1 MKRNIYVIIDG
12 QAGDCGKGKAFA
24 EFALQYNP
32 ELAIT
37 NHMPNADHTCV
48 INGQRRMFRNIPVS
62 SVNPSTA
69 LFLGSG
75 VFINMDILEQEYYDN
90 LDLLDG
96 REIIAHP
103 NIALIEQRHID
114 YEREVLK
121 KSGSTFNGGGAC
133 LSEKIMRSTDLN
145 FFKGYKSIRVV
156 SHEEYFKRLKEYLTD
171 AKRILLEGS
180 QGCDLD
186 INHSGHYP
194 HTTSKQI
201 SVAQML
207 ADSGISPRHLKDVT
221 MIIRPFPIR
230 IAPGN
235 YGKSK
240 ELSWDRI
247 NISSSIGTYPIAGE
261 DLDGMEDYYDPEHD
275 YTEIIPHSGEERR
288 VFDIDIKQLKRN
300 IQINTPDSIYLNFFQ
315 HLDNDYEDVRGTVTN
330 FNSGRIYFE
339 KPLREYLYWL
349 EDSLGVPITK
359 LGTGAENGSYIKVL
373 KR

>member
-1 MKRNIYVIIDG
+1 MKKNVFVVIDG
-12 QAGDCGKGKAFA
+12 QAGDCGKGKAYA
-24 EFALQYNP
+24 EFALEQKP

-37 NHMPNADHTCV
+37 NHMPNADHSSV
-48 INGQRRMFRNIPVS
+48 IDGKKRVFRHIPVS
-62 SVNPSTA
+62 SVNKNTD
-69 LFLGSG
+69 LFLGAG
-75 VFINMDILEQEYYDN
+75 VFINMDILEEEFQGN

-133 LSEKIMRSTDLN
+133 LSEKIMRSPDLN
-145 FFKGYKSIRVV
+145 FFKGYKSIKVV
-156 SHEEYFKRLKEYLTD
+156 SHEEYFERLKNYLTN

-194 HTTSKQI
+194 YTTSKQV

-207 ADSGISPRHLKDVT
+207 ADSGISPKNLKEVV

-235 YGKSK
+235 YGKSE
-240 ELSWDRI
+240 ELSWERI
-247 NISSSIGTYPIAGE
+247 NISSSIGTYPIADE
-261 DLDGMEDYYDPEHD
+261 DLDGMEDYYDPDYD
-275 YTEIIPHSGEERR
+275 YTEIIPHNGEERR
-288 VFDIDIKQLKRN
+288 VFDIDIEQLKRN

-315 HLDNDYEDVRGTVTN
+315 HLDNNFEEVKGKVSVRN
-330 FNSGRIYFE
+330 FD
-339 KPLREYLYWL
+339 KPLREYFYWL
-349 EDSLGVPITK
+349 EEQLGVPITK
-359 LGTGAENGSYIKVL
+359 LGTGAENGNYIKVL
-373 KR
+373 KK

>member
-1 MKRNIYVIIDG
+1 MYVIIDG

-24 EFALQYNP
+24 EFALEQNP

-48 INGQRRMFRNIPVS
+48 INGRKRIFRHIPVS
-62 SVNPSTA
+62 SVNKTTD

-75 VFINMDILEQEYYDN
+75 VFINMDILEQEYNEN

-103 NIALIEQRHID
+103 NIALIEKRHID
-114 YEREVLK
+114 FERNALK
-121 KSGSTFNGGGAC
+121 ESGSTFNGGGSC
-133 LSEKIMRSTDLN
+133 LSEKIMRSPDLN
-145 FFKGYKSIRVV
+145 FFKGYKGIRVV
-156 SHEEYFKRLKEYLTD
+156 SHEEYFRRLKEYLTN
-171 AKRILLEGS
+171 AKKILLESS

-194 HTTSKQI
+194 NTTSKQI

-207 ADSGISPRHLKDVT
+207 ADSGISPRYLKDVT
-221 MIIRPFPIR
+221 MVIRPFPIR
-230 IAPGN
+230 IAAGN
-235 YGKSK
+235 YGKSA
-240 ELSWDRI
+240 ELSWDQI

-261 DLDGMEDYYDPEHD
+261 NLDGLELYYDPDHD

-288 VFDIDIKQLKRN
+288 VFDIDIEQLKRSV
-300 IQINTPDSIYLNFFQ
+300 QINTPDSIYLNFFQ
-315 HLDNDYEDVRGTVTN
+315 HLNNDFEDVKGKVSVRN
-330 FNSGRIYFE
+330 FE

-349 EDSLGVPITK
+349 EDKLEVPITK
-359 LGTGAENGSYIKVL
+359 LGTGAENGSYIKIL
-373 KR
+373 SKTKEDN